1 MKIKKLLLYN
11 LWLILIFSIA
21 FVGCSSDST
30 STKDDNTTISEASV
44 NGWNAFKAGN
54 YQEAIGYFDTALAD
68 NPNEF
73 AAHLGL
79 AWSYSKLG
87 EITTAYDYFD
97 SADGLNITSDDLN
110 AGMAFAELILGLYS
124 NSIVHAST
132 AISNQPTWSFT
143 YNSPTIGIDLDYKDL
158 QLCMAQDYF
167 WLGDFETSLIE
178 VKKLN
183 ASFDAD
189 VSTSAGQ
196 QALHEEIM
204 RLRGVI

>member
-30 STKDDNTTISEASV
+30 SNKDDGTTISDASV
-44 NGWNAFKAGN
+44 SGWNAFKAGN
-54 YQEAIGYFDTALAD
+54 YQEAIGYFDTALSD

-87 EITTAYDYFD
+87 EIATAYDYFD
-97 SADGLNITSDDLN
+97 SADDLNISSNDLY
-110 AGMAFAELILGLYS
+110 AGMAFAELVLGLYD
-124 NSIVHAST
+124 NSIVHASM
-132 AISNQPTWSFT
+132 AISNEANWSFT
-143 YNSPTIGIDLDYKDL
+143 YNSPSIGIDLDYKDL

-167 WLGDFETSLIE
+167 WLGDFDGSLTE
-178 VKKLN
+178 VQKLN
-183 ASFDAD
+183 ASFNAD
-189 VSTSAGQ
+189 VSTSDGQ